1 MPDMQSYGSTMQKI
15 TRSDQ
20 IESARIRE
28 LFAYWQ
34 DKRRGDLLPRR
45 ADIDPVEIPRLMPY
59 VLIADIE
66 HAPFR
71 VRFRLVGT
79 KVVEATGF
87 EFTGKYLDEIT
98 LPDDEGPVLESY
110 QLASESK
117 CAVLTRMKRS
127 EEHTSEL
134 QSLMRTSYAV
144 FCLTQKTTK
153 Q

>member
-1 MPDMQSYGSTMQKI
+1 MQSYGSTRQKI

-98 LPDDEGPVLESY
+98 LPNRKSTRLNS
-110 QLASESK
+110 SHS
-117 CAVLTRMKRS
+117 CATRM
-127 EEHTSEL
+127 
-134 QSLMRTSYAV
+134 
-144 FCLTQKTTK
+144 
-153 Q
+153 

>member
-59 VLIADIE
+59 VLIPDIA

-79 KVVEATGF
+79 TVVKPHGVEL
-87 EFTGKYLDEIT
+87 TGKNLDQIT
-98 LPDDEGPVLESY
+98 LHKAD
-110 QLASESK
+110 
-117 CAVLTRMKRS
+117 
-127 EEHTSEL
+127 
-134 QSLMRTSYAV
+134 
-144 FCLTQKTTK
+144 
-153 Q
+153 

>member
-1 MPDMQSYGSTMQKI
+1 MS
-15 TRSDQ
+15 
-20 IESARIRE
+20 
-28 LFAYWQ
+28 
-34 DKRRGDLLPRR
+34 PRR

-98 LPDDEGPVLESY
+98 LPADEGPVLESY
-110 QLASESK
+110 QLAS
-117 CAVLTRMKRS
+117 ARS
-127 EEHTSEL
+127 EERRVGKECVSKCRSRGQTYH
-134 QSLMRTSYAV
+134 
-144 FCLTQKTTK
+144 
-153 Q
+153 